1 MEGEGWG
8 SCRFVVLALRE
19 ELFPVFL
26 FLLWK
31 SKGLNLP
38 AFFVAFKELVLSLF
52 FVEIQGFIILFRLEF
67 IQKVLVLLN
76 YFILVAAILVII
88 IYLLAVL
95 IFLYLAKFL
104 KFLLQIILLIFII
117 SFFLFTDHF
126 DQNKFL
132 HQEIIKLSLI
142 FMFFVLFCMIP
153 IKKVF

>member
-1 MEGEGWG
+1 M
-8 SCRFVVLALRE
+8 L
-19 ELFPVFL
+19 
-26 FLLWK
+26 
-31 SKGLNLP
+31 
-38 AFFVAFKELVLSLF
+38 AFFVAFGELVLSLF

-126 DQNKFL
+126 NQNKFL

-142 FMFFVLFCMIP
+142 FIFFVLFCMIP
-153 IKKVF
+153 IKKVS